1 MSIDEIKNNLKSKR
15 LVLGASISVKS
26 LKSGSLAKVFLS
38 SNCPESLK
46 KDIEYYCGISGCPVE
61 ALDVPNDELGVV
73 CKKLFPVSVVGLLK
87 Q

>member
-1 MSIDEIKNNLKSKR
+1 MSVDEIKNSLKGRR
-15 LVLGASISVKS
+15 LVLGASVAVKS
-26 LKSGSLAKVFLS
+26 LKRGSLAKVFLS

-46 KDIEYYCGISGCPVE
+46 KDIAYYCGISGCPVE
-61 ALDVPNDELGVV
+61 TLDVQNDELGVV

>member
-1 MSIDEIKNNLKSKR
+1 MSVDEIKNSLKGRR
-15 LVLGASISVKS
+15 LVLGASLAVKS
-26 LKSGSLAKVFLS
+26 LKRGSLAKVFLS

-46 KDIEYYCGISGCPVE
+46 RDIVHYCGISGCPVE
-61 ALDVPNDELGVV
+61 TLDVPNDELGVV

>member
-15 LVLGASISVKS
+15 LVLGASVAVKS
-26 LKSGSLAKVFLS
+26 LKRGSLAKVFLS
-38 SNCPESLK
+38 SNCPESLR
-46 KDIEYYCGISGCPVE
+46 KDIAHYCGISGCSVE
-61 ALDVPNDELGVV
+61 TLDVQNDELGVV

>member
-15 LVLGASISVKS
+15 LVLGAGVAVKS
-26 LKSGSLAKVFLS
+26 LKRGSLAKIFLS
-38 SNCPESLK
+38 SNCTESLK
-46 KDIEYYCGISGCPVE
+46 KDIAYYCGISGCPAE
-61 ALDVPNDELGVV
+61 TLDIPNEELGVV